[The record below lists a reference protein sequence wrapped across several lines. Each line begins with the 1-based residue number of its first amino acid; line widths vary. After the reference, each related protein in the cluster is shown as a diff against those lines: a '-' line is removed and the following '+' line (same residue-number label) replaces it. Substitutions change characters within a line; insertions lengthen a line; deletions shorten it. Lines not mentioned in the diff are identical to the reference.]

1 MKKTLSLL
9 ALAALAVGASMGEEV
24 EKVITVYPQ
33 FPQNDK
39 TGYEVPSAQFGSK
52 IAPEATLV
60 DSKTGGVVKYDE
72 ADNVDIIK
80 APFDIND
87 GIGYTTLT
95 LDLSDMVLGEA
106 NKLVLDFTTVAG
118 KYQLQ
123 TWGIYLSAGY
133 TNDFTNDGIADDV
146 DYLFVNIKGIDFG
159 KWYEEN
165 RPVEVIGRF
174 SSGYGSVF
182 ETTAFIVTE
191 ACDTE
196 SQGGIAFFSEDVI
209 DKVRSSEVIPEPTTA
224 TLSLLALAGLAA
236 RRRRK

>member
-1 MKKTLSLL
+1 
-9 ALAALAVGASMGEEV
+9 MGDEV

-33 FPQNDK
+33 FPLDAQ
-39 TGYEVPSAQFGSK
+39 GRYEVPSTQYGSK

-60 DSKTGGVVKYDE
+60 DSATGGVVSYDE
-72 ADNVDIIK
+72 ADKVDVIK

-87 GIGYTTLT
+87 GIAFTTLT
-95 LDLSDMVLGEA
+95 LDLSLSNMVLGEA

-118 KYQLQ
+118 QYQPQ
-123 TWGIYLSAGY
+123 NWGIYLNAGY
-133 TNDFTNDGIADDV
+133 TYDFTDDELADDV
-146 DYLFVNIKGIDFG
+146 DYLFINIKGVDFG
-159 KWYEEN
+159 QWYEEN

-174 SSGYGSVF
+174 SAGYGSIV
-182 ETTAFIVTE
+182 ETTAFVVTD

-196 SQGGIAFFSEDVI
+196 SQGGIAFFSDDVIEDV
-209 DKVRSSEVIPEPTTA
+209 KNSEVVPEPTTT